1 MTTIFSRAV
10 GNFIRSTA
18 HSTSR
23 HCLHLSRPYSS
34 SPTSLDPKMV
44 QNKAFIY
51 KAIPNGWPVPGKDL
65 TVEDIGFDENA
76 PPPKGGFTT
85 KNLYAAYDPSQRGR
99 MRDPSIPSYSAAMTT
114 GQPVISVSV
123 IGKVL
128 KSDNPKIQPGAIVML
143 QGSGTESYSTK
154 DESAVA
160 TTQIIEPKEGVPLTA
175 YLGLLGMTGMT
186 AYGSLHEIGQPK
198 KGDVILISA
207 AAGAVGQMVGQI
219 AVREGLHV
227 IGSVG
232 DDRKLD
238 FILNDL
244 KFHAGFNYKKESM
257 AEAVKRLAPQGLD
270 IFYDNVG
277 GELLDVA
284 LANMKEFGRIVACGS
299 ISTYNNAKDTTPY
312 GVKNYGAMVR
322 KRLRWQGFLV
332 FDPNIVR
339 WRAER
344 DDKITQWIRDGSFKS
359 VDFVTEGMDHAI
371 EGFLGMLRGEN
382 LGKSILKI
390 ADE

>member
-1 MTTIFSRAV
+1 
-10 GNFIRSTA
+10 
-18 HSTSR
+18 
-23 HCLHLSRPYSS
+23 
-34 SPTSLDPKMV
+34 MV
-44 QNKAFIY
+44 ENKAFIY

-65 TVEDIGFDENA
+65 TVEDIGFDEAA

-85 KNLYAAYDPSQRGR
+85 KNYYAAYDPSQRGR
-99 MRDPSIPSYSAAMTT
+99 MRDPSIQSYVGAMNT
-114 GQPVISVSV
+114 GEPVISVSV

-143 QGSGTESYSTK
+143 LASGTESYSRK
-154 DESAVA
+154 EESAVA
-160 TTQIIEPKEGVPLTA
+160 TTEIIEPKEGVPLTA

-198 KGDVILISA
+198 KGDVILVSA

-232 DDRKLD
+232 DDRKLSY
-238 FILNDL
+238 ILNDL
-244 KFHAGFNYKKESM
+244 HFTSGFNYKKESI
-257 AEAVKRLAPQGLD
+257 ADAVKRLAPDGID
-270 IFYDNVG
+270 IYYDNVG

-284 LANMKEFGRIVACGS
+284 LANMKNFGRIVACGS
-299 ISTYNNAKDTTPY
+299 ISTYNNARETTPY
-312 GVKNYGAMVR
+312 GVKNYASVVR

-332 FDPNIVR
+332 FDPNIAA

-344 DDKITQWIRDGSFKS
+344 DEKVTQWIQDGSFKS
-359 VDFVTEGMDHAI
+359 VDHITVGMDHAP

-390 ADE
+390 ADPE

>member
-1 MTTIFSRAV
+1 
-10 GNFIRSTA
+10 
-18 HSTSR
+18 
-23 HCLHLSRPYSS
+23 
-34 SPTSLDPKMV
+34 MV

-51 KAIPNGWPVPGKDL
+51 KAVPNGWPVPGKDL
-65 TVEDIGFDENA
+65 TVEDIGFDDTA

-85 KNLYAAYDPSQRGR
+85 KNFYAAYDPSQRGR
-99 MRDPSIPSYSAAMTT
+99 MRDPSIPSYSPAMTT
-114 GQPVISVSV
+114 GKPVVSVSV

-128 KSDNPKIQPGAIVML
+128 KSDNPKIQPGAIVMM
-143 QGSGTESYSTK
+143 QSSGTESYSAK
-154 DESAVA
+154 EESAVA

-244 KFHAGFNYKKESM
+244 HFTSGFNYKKESM
-257 AEAVKRLAPQGLD
+257 AEAVKRLAPGGLD

-312 GVKNYGAMVR
+312 GIKNYAAMVR

-332 FDPNIVR
+332 FDPNIVQ

-344 DDKITQWIRDGSFKS
+344 DANVTRWIQDGSFKS
-359 VDFVTEGMDHAI
+359 VDFVTEGMDHAV

-390 ADE
+390 ADPE

>member
-1 MTTIFSRAV
+1 
-10 GNFIRSTA
+10 
-18 HSTSR
+18 
-23 HCLHLSRPYSS
+23 
-34 SPTSLDPKMV
+34 MV

-51 KAIPNGWPVPGKDL
+51 KSVPNGWPVPGKDL

-85 KNLYAAYDPSQRGR
+85 KNLYVAYDPSQRGR
-99 MRDPSIPSYSAAMTT
+99 MRDPSIPSYSPAMTT
-114 GQPVISVSV
+114 GKPVISVSV
-123 IGKVL
+123 IGQVL
-128 KSDNPKIQPGAIVML
+128 KSDNPKIKPGAIVML
-143 QGSGTESYSTK
+143 QSSGSESYSTK
-154 DESAVA
+154 EESAVA
-160 TTQIIEPKEGVPLTA
+160 TTQIIEPKDGVPLTA

-198 KGDVILISA
+198 KGDVILVSA

-244 KFHAGFNYKKESM
+244 KFTSGFNYKKESM
-257 AEAVKRLAPQGLD
+257 AEAVKRLAPNGLD

-284 LANMKEFGRIVACGS
+284 LTNMKDFGRIVACGS
-299 ISTYNNAKDTTPY
+299 ISTYNNGKDTTPY
-312 GVKNYGAMVR
+312 GVKNYSQVVR

-332 FDPNIVR
+332 FDPNIAR
-339 WRAER
+339 WRQER
-344 DDKITQWIRDGSFKS
+344 DDNITRWIQDGSFKS
-359 VDFVTEGMDHAI
+359 VDFVTEGIDNAV

-390 ADE
+390 ADPE